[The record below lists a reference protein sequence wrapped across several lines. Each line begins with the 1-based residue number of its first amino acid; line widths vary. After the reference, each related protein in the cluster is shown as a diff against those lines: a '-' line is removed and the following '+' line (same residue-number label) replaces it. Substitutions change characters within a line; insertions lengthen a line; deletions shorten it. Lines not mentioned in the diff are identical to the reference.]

1 MKLTWKYIL
10 PLLFIIYLIWK
21 FHYQDSVNLI
31 ATIQQDS
38 LPIQKYSIYQLIRGI
53 RRGKRAF
60 SWSQPFINLSRR
72 GKIFYPEARASCIT
86 HLYPS
91 SQKLFTRALARS
103 VYSFR
108 EWKDPSMGYRVR
120 RANIRGFNQLSI
132 AMRGPPANPVAEILH
147 FAFVFDMRERAS
159 LSKHYRNYVCTHF
172 TFVAVTY
179 RPDLVVSSRRLAR
192 VAGRWASLLIPA
204 PRSADENSANTR
216 LCVNSHSV
224 DRLLQPFDG
233 WYNYLARELT
243 MTSRAAV
250 LEALL
255 LKAHFAFVSLYFIST
270 FVSFPSAFFS
280 SCLFFFFSINS
291 ARYFSPLF

>member
-1 MKLTWKYIL
+1 
-10 PLLFIIYLIWK
+10 
-21 FHYQDSVNLI
+21 
-31 ATIQQDS
+31 
-38 LPIQKYSIYQLIRGI
+38 
-53 RRGKRAF
+53 
-60 SWSQPFINLSRR
+60 
-72 GKIFYPEARASCIT
+72 
-86 HLYPS
+86 
-91 SQKLFTRALARS
+91 
-103 VYSFR
+103 
-108 EWKDPSMGYRVR
+108 MGYRVR

-132 AMRGPPANPVAEILH
+132 AMRGPSANPVAEILH
-147 FAFVFDMRERAS
+147 FTFVFDMRERAS

-270 FVSFPSAFFS
+270 FVPFPSAFFS
-280 SCLFFFFSINS
+280 SSLFFSD
-291 ARYFSPLF
+291 